1 MMNDNIAERPFKIF
15 IRRFKKQVL
24 SVALH
29 DTGSQRVQWRRPSTC
44 CFSASFI
51 WLHAPFAGLLMMKN
65 VSHSLVEVCSLKK
78 PGAHRVM
85 RFNGARQSVSSAF
98 NLQVFQTSLN
108 FRLSWNLIRFSKA
121 SRCVSYWHLLHCFHL
136 QEVLLLESIHL
147 ENKIVFLCVCLPK
160 VSMHNST
167 QFNVCC
173 LYKGR
178 A

>member
-1 MMNDNIAERPFKIF
+1 MIILLSDHLKYLFVDL
-15 IRRFKKQVL
+15 KKQVL

-98 NLQVFQTSLN
+98 NLQVFQTSDWVETW
-108 FRLSWNLIRFSKA
+108 FGFSKA
-121 SRCVSYWHLLHCFHL
+121 IRCVSHWHLLHCFHL

-160 VSMHNST
+160 VNMHNST

-173 LYKGR
+173 LYIGR

>member
-1 MMNDNIAERPFKIF
+1 MMNDNIAERPFKYLF
-15 IRRFKKQVL
+15 VDLKKQVL

-98 NLQVFQTSLN
+98 NLQVFQTSDWVETW
-108 FRLSWNLIRFSKA
+108 FGFSKA
-121 SRCVSYWHLLHCFHL
+121 SRCVSHWHLLHCFHL

-147 ENKIVFLCVCLPK
+147 ENKIVF
-160 VSMHNST
+160 
-167 QFNVCC
+167 
-173 LYKGR
+173 
-178 A
+178 